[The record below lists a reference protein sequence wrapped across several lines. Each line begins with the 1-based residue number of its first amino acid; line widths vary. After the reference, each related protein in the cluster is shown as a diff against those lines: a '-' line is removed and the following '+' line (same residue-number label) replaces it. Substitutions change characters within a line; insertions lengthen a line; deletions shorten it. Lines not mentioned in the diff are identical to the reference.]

1 MTRSKSIFSLILLAA
16 SLILSCGKRGEPVVE
31 ASHQEPANT
40 VGFTS
45 AQVQMADIKLGQV
58 GQKQISGT
66 IRANGVLDVP
76 PQQMVSV
83 SVPLGGFLKS
93 TPLLQGVHVHK
104 GQQIAVIENPD
115 YIQIQQDYLEASSQ
129 YEFSKADYDRQQQ
142 LASEN
147 VNAQKTLQQART
159 TFQSWQ
165 ARKNGL
171 QTKLKLLNID
181 MVALAQGEITSTAS
195 VYAPIEGFVTEVH
208 VNIGKFVNPTDVL
221 FEIVDT
227 EHLHAELTVFEKDVP
242 RIRTGQKVRFTLA
255 NESRERTATV
265 YLIGRQISTDR
276 TIRIHCHID
285 REDKNL
291 LPGMYLKAII
301 EAGATDV
308 AALPDDAIVDYQGK
322 KYIFIPIDAAAVQPA
337 ADTTASRPGEAQQ
350 PEDAAGMHFKMIE
363 IQTGNSEMGYTEVT
377 LPGDVPEH
385 TPVVVRGAYAILS
398 KIMNSEEEGH

>member
-1 MTRSKSIFSLILLAA
+1 MKRSIYIFSSILLTAA
-16 SLILSCGKRGEPVVE
+16 LILSCGKREEPATEAHHEEPV
-31 ASHQEPANT
+31 NT
-40 VGFTS
+40 VEFTH
-45 AQVQMADIKLGQV
+45 AQAQTAGIELGKV
-58 GQKQISGT
+58 EPRQISGT
-66 IRANGVLDVP
+66 IRTNGMLDVP

-93 TPLLQGVHVHK
+93 TPLLQGVHVRK

-115 YIQIQQDYLEASSQ
+115 YIQIQQDYLEAANQ
-129 YEFSKADYDRQQQ
+129 YEFSKTDYDRQQQ
-142 LASEN
+142 LAAEN

-159 TFQSWQ
+159 TFQTWQ

-181 MVALAQGEITSTAS
+181 MTTLSKGEITSTAG
-195 VYAPIEGFVTEVH
+195 VYAPIDGFVTEVN

-227 EHLHAELTVFEKDVP
+227 EHLHAELIVFEKDVP

-322 KYIFIPIDAAAVQPA
+322 KYIFIPVDAPVAQPA
-337 ADTTASRPGEAQQ
+337 VDTTAAHAGKVEQQ
-350 PEDAAGMHFKMIE
+350 EDATDSHFKMIE
-363 IQTGNSEMGYTEVT
+363 IQTGNSEMGYTEVI
-377 LPGDVPEH
+377 LPADVPAH
-385 TPVVVRGAYAILS
+385 TAVVVHGAYAILS
-398 KIMNSEEEGH
+398 KIMNSEE